1 LREQVLRFLRSVGRV
16 VDITWGQSF
25 SVSWGSVV
33 LPETMGGHYEW
44 FLRHAEMLLTR
55 FPANPE
61 TVALAR
67 TIAAARGMDPELFSS
82 LVSDIIACHEVMRGW
97 GHEGGYLD
105 AVKHI
110 SQQYHPPL
118 GQLLVC
124 FAYRL
129 ARKEIAAGEEISE
142 AVRRMAEI
150 LGYNVTIVRKLEMLA
165 DVLSRFLKNP
175 RLGARG
181 AGAPQAPP
189 SPVRP
194 DDSGGDEFHKA
205 LALAE
210 LDPETLEG
218 AIDGWRDYSRGFGD
232 QILFH
237 RGPVATAMRMKLLS
251 RVHEVRP
258 RRRAGGERFYE
269 QWVVGDD
276 PQKLRVVDTL
286 RVFGAVVPPV
296 ASLKLGGHEE
306 GNEGAGGEALILV
319 DVSSSMRGRTA
330 YYCRLAAAAL
340 VLSAAD
346 RGMGVSVCFF
356 NGAHLLRKYGR
367 SYDEAISDIASVV
380 FMGGTGLADALDAS
394 LRSGEYGSV
403 YVITDTEIEDQKE
416 RERTLR
422 LLSAMARKSGVVVY
436 ALEKVRG
443 QSSWM
448 RGDWNV
454 EVVEMG
460 REFTERPFLMRQRIY

>member
-1 LREQVLRFLRSVGRV
+1 LREQVRRFLRSVGRV
-16 VDITWGQSF
+16 VDVTWGESF
-25 SVSWGSVV
+25 SVGWGSVV
-33 LPETMGGHYEW
+33 LPESMRGHYEW
-44 FLRHAEMLLTR
+44 FLRHAEALLTR

-61 TVALAR
+61 TVAVAR
-67 TIAAARGMDPELFSS
+67 TIAAARGMDPGLFSS
-82 LVSDIIACHEVMRGW
+82 VVSDIIACHEVMRVW

-105 AVKHI
+105 AVRHI
-110 SQQYHPPL
+110 SQQYRPPL
-118 GQLLVC
+118 DQILVC
-124 FAYRL
+124 FAYRT
-129 ARKEIAAGEEISE
+129 AHRDIVAEEDISE
-142 AVRRMAEI
+142 AVQRIAEI
-150 LGYNVTIVRKLEMLA
+150 LGYHVTVVRKLEMLA
-165 DVLSRFLKNP
+165 DVLSRFLRNP
-175 RLGARG
+175 RG
-181 AGAPQAPP
+181 AGGMGEPQAPAG
-189 SPVRP
+189 PVRP
-194 DDSGGDEFHKA
+194 DDSGGAEFHKA

-237 RGPVATAMRMKLLS
+237 RGPVSAAMRMKLLS

-258 RRRAGGERFYE
+258 KRRAGGERFYE

-296 ASLKLGGHEE
+296 ASLKLGGQEE
-306 GNEGAGGEALILV
+306 GIDGAGGEVLILM
-319 DVSSSMRGRTA
+319 DVSSSMRGRAA
-330 YYCRLAAAAL
+330 YYCRLAATAL

-367 SYDEAISDIASVV
+367 SYDEAIGDIASVV

-394 LRSGEYGSV
+394 LRSGDYSSV
-403 YVITDTEIEDQKE
+403 YVITDTEVEDQRE
-416 RERTLR
+416 RERALR
-422 LLSAMARKSGVVVY
+422 LLSAMARKSEVTVY
-436 ALEKVRG
+436 ALEKARG
-443 QSSWM
+443 QSSWI

-460 REFTERPFLMRQRIY
+460 REFTERPFLVRQRIY

>member
-1 LREQVLRFLRSVGRV
+1 MREQVRRFLRSVGRV
-16 VDITWGQSF
+16 VDITWGESF

-33 LPETMGGHYEW
+33 LPESMKEHYEW
-44 FLRHAEMLLTR
+44 FLRHAEALLTR

-82 LVSDIIACHEVMRGW
+82 VVSDIIACHEVMRAW

-110 SQQYHPPL
+110 SQQYRPPL
-118 GQLLVC
+118 DQILVC
-124 FAYRL
+124 FAYRT
-129 ARKEIAAGEEISE
+129 ARKEIVAEEEISE
-142 AVRRMAEI
+142 AVRKIAEI
-150 LGYNVTIVRKLEMLA
+150 LGYHVTIVRKLEMLA
-165 DVLSRFLKNP
+165 DVLSPFFKSP
-175 RLGARG
+175 PPGARG
-181 AGAPQAPP
+181 AGAPRTPAG
-189 SPVRP
+189 PVRP
-194 DDSGGDEFHKA
+194 DDSGGNEFHKV

-237 RGPVATAMRMKLLS
+237 RGPVSAAMRMKLLS

-258 RRRAGGERFYE
+258 RGRAGGERFYE

-296 ASLKLGGHEE
+296 ASLKLGGQEE
-306 GNEGAGGEALILV
+306 GIDGAGGEALILM
-319 DVSSSMRGRTA
+319 DISSSMRGRAA

-356 NGAHLLRKYGR
+356 NGAHLIRKYGR
-367 SYDEAISDIASVV
+367 SYDEAIGDIASVV

-394 LRSGEYGSV
+394 LRSGDYSAV
-403 YVITDTEIEDQKE
+403 YVITDTEVEDQRE
-416 RERTLR
+416 RERVLR
-422 LLSAMARKSGVVVY
+422 LLSAMARKSEVTVY
-436 ALEKVRG
+436 ALEKARG

-460 REFTERPFLMRQRIY
+460 REFTERPFLMHQKIY

>member
-1 LREQVLRFLRSVGRV
+1 MREQVRRFLRSVGRV
-16 VDITWGQSF
+16 VDVTWGESF
-25 SVSWGSVV
+25 SVGWGSVV
-33 LPETMGGHYEW
+33 LPESMRGHYEW
-44 FLRHAEMLLTR
+44 FLRHAEALLTR

-61 TVALAR
+61 TVAVAR

-82 LVSDIIACHEVMRGW
+82 VVSDIIACHEVMRVW

-105 AVKHI
+105 AVRHI
-110 SQQYHPPL
+110 SQQYRPPL
-118 GQLLVC
+118 DQILVC
-124 FAYRL
+124 FAYRT
-129 ARKEIAAGEEISE
+129 AHRDIVAEEDISE
-142 AVRRMAEI
+142 AVQRISEI
-150 LGYNVTIVRKLEMLA
+150 LGYHVTVVRKLEMLA
-165 DVLSRFLKNP
+165 DVLSRFIRNP
-175 RLGARG
+175 RGAG
-181 AGAPQAPP
+181 GMGAPQAPAG
-189 SPVRP
+189 PVRP
-194 DDSGGDEFHKA
+194 DDSGGVEFHKA

-237 RGPVATAMRMKLLS
+237 RGPVSAAMRMKLLS
-251 RVHEVRP
+251 RVNEVRP
-258 RRRAGGERFYE
+258 KRRAGGERFYE

-296 ASLKLGGHEE
+296 ASLKLGGQEE
-306 GNEGAGGEALILV
+306 GIDGAGGEALILM
-319 DVSSSMRGRTA
+319 DVSSSMRGRAA
-330 YYCRLAAAAL
+330 YHCRLAATAL
-340 VLSAAD
+340 VLSAAE
-346 RGMGVSVCFF
+346 RGMGVSICFF

-367 SYDEAISDIASVV
+367 SYDEAIGDIASVV

-394 LRSGEYGSV
+394 LRSGDYSAV
-403 YVITDTEIEDQKE
+403 YVITDTEVEDQRE
-416 RERTLR
+416 RERALR
-422 LLSAMARKSGVVVY
+422 LLSAMAGKSEVTVY
-436 ALEKVRG
+436 ALEKARG
-443 QSSWM
+443 QSSWI